1 MEEEACKKKLKDAY
15 KDVYNVKKEVDALN
29 PETVP
34 LVDEAIYPAI
44 PLTSKTL
51 HSEAWGGIALQN
63 GGEDENE
70 DNTEIV

>member
-51 HSEAWGGIALQN
+51 HSEA
-63 GGEDENE
+63 
-70 DNTEIV
+70 

>member
-34 LVDEAIYPAI
+34 LVDEAKHPAI

-51 HSEAWGGIALQN
+51 HSEA
-63 GGEDENE
+63 
-70 DNTEIV
+70 